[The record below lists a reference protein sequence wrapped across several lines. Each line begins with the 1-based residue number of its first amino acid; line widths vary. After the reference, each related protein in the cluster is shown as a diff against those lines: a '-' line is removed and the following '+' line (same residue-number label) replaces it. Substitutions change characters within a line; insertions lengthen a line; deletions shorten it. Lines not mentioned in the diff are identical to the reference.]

1 MLFRWRLCRRRAAD
15 FVLQAKKL
23 TMSPSRKRLAVFLTS
38 VGLAY
43 VAGSLTMLSAE
54 GRRSAD
60 AQVALPTAV
69 SPAAPQAT
77 VTEDVDIYLPQLDPQ
92 ADLCQG

>member
-1 MLFRWRLCRRRAAD
+1 
-15 FVLQAKKL
+15 
-23 TMSPSRKRLAVFLTS
+23 MSPSRKRLAVFLTS

-54 GRRSAD
+54 GRRSAE
-60 AQVALPTAV
+60 AQAALPATV

-77 VTEDVDIYLPQLDPQ
+77 VTEEVDIYLPQLDPQ